1 MVCDSQK
8 AALSDSFSNV
18 QNYIISKKKKNVQ
31 IIEQKQEKKN
41 LIPIFS
47 FIHWVPFTKDT
58 VITLTH
64 TPYSFPR
71 SDHVSRFLRVNLLLS
86 LSDGD
91 RQDTETING
100 FVIL

>member
-1 MVCDSQK
+1 MLCDSQK
-8 AALSDSFSNV
+8 AALSDSFS
-18 QNYIISKKKKNVQ
+18 NVQ

-47 FIHWVPFTKDT
+47 FIHWVPFPKDT
-58 VITLTH
+58 VTLTH

-71 SDHVSRFLRVNLLLS
+71 SVHVSRFLRVHLLLS
-86 LSDGD
+86 LSDWD

-100 FVIL
+100 IIIYNWASSL

>member
-1 MVCDSQK
+1 MLCDSQK
-8 AALSDSFSNV
+8 AALSDSFS
-18 QNYIISKKKKNVQ
+18 NVQ

-47 FIHWVPFTKDT
+47 FIHWVPFPKDT
-58 VITLTH
+58 VTLTY

-71 SDHVSRFLRVNLLLS
+71 SIHVSRFLRVHLLLS
-86 LSDGD
+86 LSDWD

-100 FVIL
+100 IIIYNWASSL

>member
-1 MVCDSQK
+1 MLCDSQK
-8 AALSDSFSNV
+8 AALSDSFS
-18 QNYIISKKKKNVQ
+18 NVQ

-47 FIHWVPFTKDT
+47 FIHWVPFPKDT
-58 VITLTH
+58 VTLTH

-71 SDHVSRFLRVNLLLS
+71 SVHVSRFLRVNLLLS
-86 LSDGD
+86 LSDWD

-100 FVIL
+100 IIIYNWASSL